1 MKGFTLIELIFGI
14 SIVGVIISTIIFG
27 SLVVKSCDRINEKG
41 LKQELE
47 QIWNGPNEGEI
58 ND

>member
-1 MKGFTLIELIFGI
+1 MKGFTLVELILGI

-27 SLVVKSCDRINEKG
+27 SLVVKSCDRITEKG

-47 QIWNGPNEGEI
+47 QIWNGSDERSK
-58 ND
+58 